1 MNQEIKER
9 IELINK
15 GIVPAGYKKTP
26 VGICPVEWEDFYLKD
41 LYDFYGGLGIPRE
54 KLGNKGIPYLH
65 YGDMHISEKM
75 YVNLDRDI
83 DKLPKYDK
91 IVAEDKMLLNGD
103 IVFVDASEDY
113 EGTCKTFVVYN
124 KNKLPFIS
132 GLHTF
137 FGRNKTSLIHIDFQ
151 KYLTKIPEIKKQ
163 IFKYVQGYK
172 VYGISRENLQKVN
185 INLPSYHEQ
194 EKIAEILDCATRQ
207 VELQEQLVDKLK
219 VQKKA
224 LMQKLLTP
232 QPDWQKLKLKNII
245 NFYNGYSFKSETY
258 VKNGAFYV
266 ITISNVKDDGFI
278 LQEDTSTIEKIPTDI
293 RDYQIL
299 RKGDILI
306 SMTGNVGRVCKVEC
320 DNCLLNQ
327 RVGKIEVKKEFDKNF
342 IFYSLQS
349 YSFVEKMKLLAQG
362 AAQDNMS
369 VKDINNYI
377 IYLPKN
383 KEIQS
388 NISNLL
394 SNIDK
399 RIELQQKLLEQY
411 KLRQK
416 SLMQLLLTGIVRV
429 C

>member
-1 MNQEIKER
+1 MQQEIKER

-26 VGICPVEWEDFYLKD
+26 VGICPIEWNNSFIGEVTKQPSYGLNKSAITNEKYPKYIRITDIDNNGKYLYSNAHVD
-41 LYDFYGGLGIPRE
+41 CLDNNYF
-54 KLGNKGIPYLH
+54 LH
-65 YGDMHISEKM
+65 YGDIVFARTGATTGKNYLYNPRDGQLVFAGFLIKFSADQSKIIPSLLFYYCNTNNFWK
-75 YVNLDRDI
+75 YVNICSQRSGQPGLNIEDI
-83 DKLPKYDK
+83 QKFK
-91 IVAEDKMLLNGD
+91 INIARNLL
-103 IVFVDASEDY
+103 
-113 EGTCKTFVVYN
+113 
-124 KNKLPFIS
+124 
-132 GLHTF
+132 
-137 FGRNKTSLIHIDFQ
+137 
-151 KYLTKIPEIKKQ
+151 
-163 IFKYVQGYK
+163 
-172 VYGISRENLQKVN
+172 
-185 INLPSYHEQ
+185 EQ
-194 EKIAEILDCATRQ
+194 QKIAEILDCATRQ

-224 LMQKLLTP
+224 FMQKLLTP

>member
-15 GIVPAGYKKTP
+15 GMVPAGYKKTP
-26 VGICPVEWEDFYLKD
+26 VGICPVEWEENIYRN
-41 LYDFYGGLGIPRE
+41 LGE
-54 KLGNKGIPYLH
+54 FAKGKGIPGYALLDNGLPCVG
-65 YGDMHISEKM
+65 YGDIYTKYNIKFNAAKCFTDEITAKDSKKISKNTLLFTGSGETAEEIGKCVC
-75 YVNLDRDI
+75 YCGDEDI
-83 DKLPKYDK
+83 S
-91 IVAEDKMLLNGD
+91 AGGD
-103 IVFVDASEDY
+103 IILFNS
-113 EGTCKTFVVYN
+113 YN
-124 KNKLPFIS
+124 VNPLFLSYQQNFWPFIKEKARLGQGHS
-132 GLHTF
+132 VVHIYPDDISKLHAIF
-137 FGRNKTSLIHIDFQ
+137 PKT
-151 KYLTKIPEIKKQ
+151 KP
-163 IFKYVQGYK
+163 
-172 VYGISRENLQKVN
+172 
-185 INLPSYHEQ
+185 EQ

-224 LMQKLLTP
+224 LMQKLLTQ

-377 IYLPKN
+377 IWLPRN

-388 NISNLL
+388 KISNLL

-399 RIELQQKLLEQY
+399 QIELQQKLLKKY

-416 SLMQLLLTGIVRV
+416 TMMQLLLTGIVRV

>member
-1 MNQEIKER
+1 MKQEIKER

-26 VGICPVEWEDFYLKD
+26 VGICPIGWDNSFIGEVTKQPSYGLNKSAITNEKYPKYIRITDIDNNGKYLYSNAHVD
-41 LYDFYGGLGIPRE
+41 CLDNNYF
-54 KLGNKGIPYLH
+54 LH
-65 YGDMHISEKM
+65 YGDIVFARTGATTGKNYLYNPRDGELVFAGFLIKFSADQSKIIPSLLFYYCNTNNFWK
-75 YVNLDRDI
+75 YVNICSQRSGQPGLNIDDI
-83 DKLPKYDK
+83 QKFK
-91 IVAEDKMLLNGD
+91 INIVRNLL
-103 IVFVDASEDY
+103 
-113 EGTCKTFVVYN
+113 
-124 KNKLPFIS
+124 
-132 GLHTF
+132 
-137 FGRNKTSLIHIDFQ
+137 
-151 KYLTKIPEIKKQ
+151 
-163 IFKYVQGYK
+163 
-172 VYGISRENLQKVN
+172 
-185 INLPSYHEQ
+185 EQ
-194 EKIAEILDCATRQ
+194 QKIAEILDCATRQ

-377 IYLPKN
+377 ICLPKN

>member
-26 VGICPVEWEDFYLKD
+26 VGICPIGWDNSFIGEVTKQPSYGLNKSAITNEKYPKYIRITDIDNNGKYLYSNAHVD
-41 LYDFYGGLGIPRE
+41 CLDNNYF
-54 KLGNKGIPYLH
+54 LH
-65 YGDMHISEKM
+65 YGDIVFARTGATTGKNYLYNPRDGELVFAGFLIKFSADQSKIIPSLLFYYCNTNNFWK
-75 YVNLDRDI
+75 YVNICSQRSGQPGLNIDDI
-83 DKLPKYDK
+83 QKFK
-91 IVAEDKMLLNGD
+91 INIVRNLL
-103 IVFVDASEDY
+103 
-113 EGTCKTFVVYN
+113 
-124 KNKLPFIS
+124 
-132 GLHTF
+132 
-137 FGRNKTSLIHIDFQ
+137 
-151 KYLTKIPEIKKQ
+151 
-163 IFKYVQGYK
+163 
-172 VYGISRENLQKVN
+172 
-185 INLPSYHEQ
+185 EQ
-194 EKIAEILDCATRQ
+194 QKIAEILDCATRQ

-377 IYLPKN
+377 ICLPKN

>member
-1 MNQEIKER
+1 MKQEIKER

-15 GIVPAGYKKTP
+15 GIVPAGYKKTS
-26 VGICPVEWEDFYLKD
+26 VGICPVEWIETILGKICEINPKTERLKSTFQYID
-41 LYDFYGGLGIPRE
+41 LESIVNGKVVAI
-54 KLGNKGIPYLH
+54 KMINKQNAPSRAQRVLSKNDIIYQLVRPYQKNNFLLKN
-65 YGDMHISEKM
+65 INE
-75 YVNLDRDI
+75 NQ
-83 DKLPKYDK
+83 
-91 IVAEDKMLLNGD
+91 IVASTGYAQLRCKNPEFIYNLINT
-103 IVFVDASEDY
+103 DY
-113 EGTCKTFVVYN
+113 FCNQVLEKCTGTNYPAIT
-124 KNKLPFIS
+124 S
-132 GLHTF
+132 GEL
-137 FGRNKTSLIHIDFQ
+137 
-151 KYLTKIPEIKKQ
+151 YKI
-163 IFKYVQGYK
+163 
-172 VYGISRENLQKVN
+172 LVN
-185 INLPSYHEQ
+185 IPINDTEKQ
-194 EKIAEILDCATRQ
+194 KIAEILDCATRQ

-245 NFYNGYSFKSETY
+245 NFYNGYAFKSETY

-266 ITISNVKDDGFI
+266 ITISNVKDGGFV
-278 LQEDTSTIEKIPTDI
+278 LQEDTSTIEIIPTDI

-327 RVGKIEVKKEFDKNF
+327 RVGKIEVKKEFDKDF

-349 YSFVEKMKLLAQG
+349 YNFVEKMKLLAQG

>member
-26 VGICPVEWEDFYLKD
+26 VGICPVEWKTYKISDIAQVV
-41 LYDFYGGLGIPRE
+41 GGGTPDT
-54 KLGNKGIPYLH
+54 KNTDYF
-65 YGDMHISEKM
+65 
-75 YVNLDRDI
+75 
-83 DKLPKYDK
+83 
-91 IVAEDKMLLNGD
+91 NGD
-103 IVFVDASEDY
+103 INWFTPTEIGLTRYVSESKIKITAEGLKNSAAKIIPAGNILLTSRATIGEMSFNLVDCSTNQGFQSLIIKDPIV
-113 EGTCKTFVVYN
+113 KNVVYFN
-124 KNKLPFIS
+124 NYQL
-132 GLHTF
+132 
-137 FGRNKTSLIHIDFQ
+137 
-151 KYLTKIPEIKKQ
+151 KKQ
-163 IFKYVQGYK
+163 MLTYANGSTFLE
-172 VYGISRENLQKVN
+172 ISNKDVKKLKINISNKKEENSAIVK
-185 INLPSYHEQ
+185 
-194 EKIAEILDCATRQ
+194 ILDCATRQ
-207 VELQEQLVDKLK
+207 VELQEQIVDKLK

>member
-1 MNQEIKER
+1 MNQEIKEK
-9 IELINK
+9 IIQIGH
-15 GIVPAGYKKTP
+15 GIILEGYKKTDD
-26 VGICPVEWEDFYLKD
+26 GICPIDWGKHYFKD

-54 KLGNKGIPYLH
+54 KLGKTGVLYLH
-65 YGDMHISEKM
+65 YGDMHTSEKM
-75 YVNLDRDI
+75 YIDLDKDI
-83 DKLPKYDK
+83 DKLPRYDK
-91 IVAEDKMLLNGD
+91 NVSKDQMLLNGD

-113 EGTCKTFVVYN
+113 EGTCKTFVIYN
-124 KNKLPFIS
+124 KNDLPLVA

-137 FGRNKTSLIHIDFQ
+137 FGRNKTNLLNIDFQ

-172 VYGISRENLQKVN
+172 VYGISRENISKIYV
-185 INLPSYHEQ
+185 NLPNNDEQ
-194 EKIAEILDCATRQ
+194 ENIAKILDCATKQ

-245 NFYNGYSFKSETY
+245 NFYNGYAFKSETY

-266 ITISNVKDDGFI
+266 ITISNVKDDGFV

-327 RVGKIEVKKEFDKNF
+327 RVGKIEVKKIFDKDF

-349 YSFVEKMKLLAQG
+349 YNFVEKMKLLAQG

-377 IYLPKN
+377 IWLPRN

-388 NISNLL
+388 KISNLL

-399 RIELQQKLLEQY
+399 QIELQQKLLKKY

-416 SLMQLLLTGIVRV
+416 TMMQLLLTGIVRV

>member
-1 MNQEIKER
+1 MQQEIKER
-9 IELINK
+9 IDLINK

-26 VGICPVEWEDFYLKD
+26 VGICPVDWDVNVYNNLGEFSKGY
-41 LYDFYGGLGIPRE
+41 GIP
-54 KLGNKGIPYLH
+54 GYSMIDNGVPCVG
-65 YGDMHISEKM
+65 YGDIYTKYYIKFNLAKCFTDEITAQESRKISKDTLLFTGSGETAEEIGKCVCYCGDEDIYAGGDIILFNSEK
-75 YVNLDRDI
+75 VNTLFLSYQQNLWSFIKEKARLGQGHSVVHIYPYDI
-83 DKLPKYDK
+83 AKVHAIFPK
-91 IVAEDKMLLNGD
+91 VLAE
-103 IVFVDASEDY
+103 
-113 EGTCKTFVVYN
+113 
-124 KNKLPFIS
+124 
-132 GLHTF
+132 
-137 FGRNKTSLIHIDFQ
+137 Q
-151 KYLTKIPEIKKQ
+151 Q
-163 IFKYVQGYK
+163 
-172 VYGISRENLQKVN
+172 
-185 INLPSYHEQ
+185 
-194 EKIAEILDCATRQ
+194 KIAEILDCATKQ

-219 VQKKA
+219 LQKKA

-245 NFYNGYSFKSETY
+245 NFYNGYAFKSETY

-266 ITISNVKDDGFI
+266 ITISNVKDDGFV

-293 RDYQIL
+293 REYQIL
-299 RKGDILI
+299 RKGDVLI

-327 RVGKIEVKKEFDKNF
+327 RVGKIEVKKEFDKDF

-388 NISNLL
+388 KISNLL
-394 SNIDK
+394 IKIDK
-399 RIELQQKLLEQY
+399 EIELQQKLLEQY

-416 SLMQLLLTGIVRV
+416 ALMQLLLTGIVKV
-429 C
+429 V

>member
-1 MNQEIKER
+1 MKQEIKER
-9 IELINK
+9 IESINK

-26 VGICPVEWEDFYLKD
+26 VGICPVEWEENTLKNIFIFKNGLNKEKSAFGKGTPIINYTDVWGKRGLKLKD
-41 LYDFYGGLGIPRE
+41 V
-54 KLGNKGIPYLH
+54 KGKVTL
-65 YGDMHISEKM
+65 
-75 YVNLDRDI
+75 
-83 DKLPKYDK
+83 
-91 IVAEDKMLLNGD
+91 
-103 IVFVDASEDY
+103 
-113 EGTCKTFVVYN
+113 N
-124 KNKLPFIS
+124 KNEIENYSAKKGDVFFTRTSETINEIGLTSVLLEDIKDCVFSGFVLRGRPIS
-132 GLHTF
+132 NLIVNEYNQYCYSLDF
-137 FGRNKTSLIHIDFQ
+137 MRNEITKKSSYTTRA
-151 KYLTKIPEIKKQ
+151 LTNGELLSQ
-163 IFKYVQGYK
+163 V
-172 VYGISRENLQKVN
+172 L
-185 INLPSYHEQ
+185 INLPTKSEQ
-194 EKIAEILDCATRQ
+194 QKIAEILNCATRQ
-207 VELQEQLVDKLK
+207 VELQEQIVDKLK

-394 SNIDK
+394 GNIDK

-416 SLMQLLLTGIVRV
+416 SLMQLLLTGIARV

>member
-1 MNQEIKER
+1 MKQEIKER

-26 VGICPVEWEDFYLKD
+26 VGICPIEWNNSFIGEVTKQPSYGLNKSAITNEKYPKYIRITDIDNNGKYLYSNAHVD
-41 LYDFYGGLGIPRE
+41 CLDNNYF
-54 KLGNKGIPYLH
+54 LH
-65 YGDMHISEKM
+65 YGDIVFARTGATTGKNYLYNPRDGQLVFAGFLIKFSADQSKIIPSLLFYYCNTNNFWK
-75 YVNLDRDI
+75 YVNICSQRSGQPGLNIDDI
-83 DKLPKYDK
+83 QKFK
-91 IVAEDKMLLNGD
+91 INIARNLL
-103 IVFVDASEDY
+103 
-113 EGTCKTFVVYN
+113 
-124 KNKLPFIS
+124 
-132 GLHTF
+132 
-137 FGRNKTSLIHIDFQ
+137 
-151 KYLTKIPEIKKQ
+151 
-163 IFKYVQGYK
+163 
-172 VYGISRENLQKVN
+172 
-185 INLPSYHEQ
+185 EQ
-194 EKIAEILDCATRQ
+194 QKIAEILDCATRQ

-232 QPDWQKLKLKNII
+232 RPDWQKLKLKNII

-377 IYLPKN
+377 IYLPRN

-388 NISNLL
+388 NISNVL

-399 RIELQQKLLEQY
+399 QIELEQKLLKKY

-416 SLMQLLLTGIVRV
+416 TMMQLLLTGIVRV